1 MSFETNAVRTFAE
14 VGEIMG
20 LSRGR
25 VQKIEKQ
32 ALAKLRER
40 LLLEP
45 EEDGPRFNELFRS
58 LSPSVE
64 RGHFAACERF
74 DVHD

>member
-1 MSFETNAVRTFAE
+1 MAFETNAVRTFAE
-14 VGEIMG
+14 VGAILG

-25 VQKIEKQ
+25 VQKIEKA

-40 LLLEP
+40 LILEP
-45 EEDGPRFNELFRS
+45 EEDGPRVNELFRD

-64 RGHFAACERF
+64 RLEFIRSNRTST
-74 DVHD
+74 D